1 MPQLLSFGG
10 GRPGVSARRTLY
22 LETQIR
28 KTTHHQLTWLSCATI
43 LALWMTKPMVLDYL
57 GTIGGKSVCQ
67 NLSVGVVTI
76 LHFSFMIRF
85 PLVNTSRFLY
95 DP

>member
-1 MPQLLSFGG
+1 MLQLLSFGG
-10 GRPGVSARRTLY
+10 GIPGVSARRTLY

-28 KTTHHQLTWLSCATI
+28 KTTHHQLTWLNCATI
-43 LALWMTKPMVLDYL
+43 LALWMTKPMDYL

-67 NLSVGVVTI
+67 NPSVGVVTI

-85 PLVNTSRFLY
+85 PLVNTYRFLY